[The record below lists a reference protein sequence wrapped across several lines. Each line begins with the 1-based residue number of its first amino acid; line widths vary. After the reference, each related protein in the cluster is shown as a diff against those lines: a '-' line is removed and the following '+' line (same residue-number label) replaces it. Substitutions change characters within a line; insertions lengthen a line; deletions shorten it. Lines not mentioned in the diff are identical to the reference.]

1 VKEGDIIYTLTEQ
14 EAMKLDFEPNGLA
27 ELVMHMA
34 DHSGSQEQLT
44 SNLTTL
50 RSAAI
55 RTGNKATFDRV
66 LKAAR
71 QGMELDDLTLTFKY
85 TIDDFASSDEPYLEV
100 FTQPT
105 AFLQRRALDAMAVEA
120 ARCGFRSFKATY
132 KAFAADM
139 RKVNARPENSI
150 AINPTDFPSQP
161 IELEAGEWNCDVSG
175 VSRTTYAGID
185 FACKHPIMPVERL
198 VNIDTGEEKL
208 RVAYLKGKRWREIIV
223 GKKELFD
230 SSKIIQLAAVGVSV
244 TSKTAKVLA
253 EYMCDIESQNYDLL
267 PERESVSRLGYIG
280 DEGNFSPYVDGLIF
294 DGDANYCHI
303 YNAIAPRGD
312 YQKWLDTAVKC
323 RNESLTARIMLAAA
337 FASPL
342 IGQIGC
348 LSFFVHLWGVESG
361 TGKTVALMLAAS
373 VWGDPNI
380 GQYIQTFNST
390 QVGQEKTAAFLNN
403 IPLCI
408 DELQLSKDS
417 HGRSKFDVYQL
428 SQGVGR
434 TRGTKTGGIDKTPTW
449 ALCILT
455 TGESPLTSDNAG
467 AGAVNRVIDIECKA
481 SDSVIKDGFGTSAT
495 VKQNYGHAGKK
506 FVEALTYEVIEE
518 AKERYAELFKMLSQ
532 GETTEKQAM
541 AAAMLILG
549 DELADRFIFHTGTAL
564 TVENISEFLKSKA
577 SVSAGER
584 GYQYMCD
591 WVSAN
596 SNKFRHKDADGIDI
610 EPQGDIYG
618 VIEGDIAYINKSI
631 FVKAVR
637 DNGFDDRVLL
647 SWLKTRDLIQ
657 TRGRRFTRGKRING
671 VNTECVVMI
680 LSSEEP
686 AAASEFEGYEYL
698 LP

>member
-1 VKEGDIIYTLTEQ
+1 MGIIYTLTDQ
-14 EAMKLDFEPNGLA
+14 EIQKLDFEPTTLAGLIEHIA
-27 ELVMHMA
+27 YF
-34 DHSGSQEQLT
+34 SGSQEHLT
-44 SNLTTL
+44 QNLTML
-50 RSAAI
+50 RNAAI
-55 RTGNKATFDRV
+55 HTGNKEVFDRT

-71 QGMELDDLTLTFKY
+71 QAISADDMDGMSLVFKY
-85 TIDDFASSDEPYLEV
+85 TVEDFASSDEPYKEV
-100 FTQPT
+100 FMQPT

-120 ARCGFRSFKATY
+120 ANCGFRSFKATY

-150 AINPTDFPSQP
+150 AINPTDFPNQP

-185 FACKHPIMPVERL
+185 YACKHPIMPIERL
-198 VNIDTGEEKL
+198 VNIDTNEEKL
-208 RVAYLKGKRWREIIV
+208 KVVYLKGKRWREIIV

-253 EYMCDIESQNYDLL
+253 EYMCDIEAQNYDLL

-280 DEGNFSPYVDGLIF
+280 DEGSFSPYVDGLIF
-294 DGDANYCHI
+294 DGDTNYCHI
-303 YNAIAPRGD
+303 YNAITQRGD
-312 YQKWLDTAVKC
+312 YQKWLDTAIKC
-323 RNESLTARIMLAAA
+323 REDSLTARIMLAAS

-342 IGQIGC
+342 IGLIGC

-361 TGKTVALMLAAS
+361 TGKTVALMLSAS
-373 VWGDPNI
+373 VWGDPNV

-417 HGRSKFDVYQL
+417 HGRSRFDVYQL

-434 TRGTKTGGIDKTPTW
+434 TRGTKTGGIDRTPTW

-481 SDSVIKDGFGTSAT
+481 SASVIKDGFGTSA
-495 VKQNYGHAGKK
+495 VIKQNYGHAGKQ
-506 FVEALTYEVIEE
+506 FIEALTDEVIEK
-518 AKERYAELFKMLSQ
+518 AKERYAELFKILSS

-541 AAAMLILG
+541 AAAMIILG
-549 DELADRFIFHTGTAL
+549 DELADKFIFKTGTVL
-564 TVENISEFLKSKA
+564 TVDEISEFLKSKA

-584 GYQYMCD
+584 GYAYMCD

-596 SNKFRHKDADGIDI
+596 SNKFRHKDTDGIDI

-618 VIEGDIAYINKSI
+618 VIEGNTAYINKSI
-631 FVKAVR
+631 FVKAVK
-637 DNGFDDRVLL
+637 DNGFDDRALL
-647 SWLKTRDLIQ
+647 SWLKTRGLIQ
-657 TRGRRFTRGKRING
+657 TRGRNFTRGKRING
-671 VNTECVVMI
+671 INTECVVML
-680 LSSEEP
+680 LSSEKTIETF
-686 AAASEFEGYEYL
+686 EFEDYEDL
-698 LP
+698 L

>member
-1 VKEGDIIYTLTEQ
+1 MRAIYQLTEK
-14 EAMKLDFEPNGLA
+14 EASGVSYEAEPLA
-27 ELVMHMA
+27 SLIEQIA
-34 DHSGSQEQLT
+34 FFSGSQEQLT
-44 SNLTTL
+44 QNLTTL
-50 RSAAI
+50 RNAAI
-55 RTGNKATFDRV
+55 HTGHKDIFDRV
-66 LKAAR
+66 LGAAR
-71 QGMELDDLTLTFKY
+71 QSISSDEMEGLSLSFKY
-85 TIDDFASSDEPYLEV
+85 TEEDFACSDEPYKEV
-100 FTQPT
+100 FMQPT
-105 AFLQRRALDAMAVEA
+105 AFLQRRALDAMSIEA

-139 RKVNARPENSI
+139 RKINTNPKNSV
-150 AINPTDFPSQP
+150 AINPTDFPNQP

-185 FACKHPIMPVERL
+185 YACKHPIMPVERL
-198 VNIDTGEEKL
+198 VNIDTNEEKL
-208 RVAYLKGKRWREIIV
+208 KVIYLKGKRWREIIV

-253 EYMCDIESQNYDLL
+253 EYMCDIEAQNYDTL
-267 PERESVSRLGYIG
+267 PEYESVSRLGYIG
-280 DEGNFSPYVDGLIF
+280 DEGSFSPYVDGLIF
-294 DGDANYCHI
+294 DGDANYSHI
-303 YNAIAPRGD
+303 YNSIAPKGK
-312 YQKWLDTAVKC
+312 YEKWLDIAIKC
-323 RNESLTARIMLAAA
+323 RADSLTARIMLSAS

-342 IGQIGC
+342 IGLIGC

-373 VWGDPNI
+373 VWGDPNV

-417 HGRSKFDVYQL
+417 HGRSRFDVYQL

-434 TRGTKTGGIDKTPTW
+434 TRGTKAGGIDRTPTW

-455 TGESPLTSDNAG
+455 TGESPLVSENAG

-481 SDSVIKDGFGTSAT
+481 SASVIKDGFGTSA
-495 VKQNYGHAGKK
+495 VIKQNYGHAGKK
-506 FVEALTYEVIEE
+506 FISALTDEVIEK
-518 AKERYAELFKMLSQ
+518 AKERYAELFKILSS

-541 AAAMLILG
+541 AAAMIILG
-549 DELADRFIFHTGTAL
+549 DELADKFIFKTGTVL
-564 TVENISEFLKSKA
+564 TVDEISEFLKSKA

-584 GYQYMCD
+584 GYEYMCD
-591 WVSAN
+591 WISAN

-631 FVKAVR
+631 FVKAVK
-637 DNGFDDRVLL
+637 DNGFDDRALL
-647 SWLKTRDLIQ
+647 SWLKTRGLIQ
-657 TRGRRFTRGKRING
+657 TRGRNFTRGKRING
-671 VNTECVVMI
+671 INTECVVML
-680 LSSEEP
+680 LSSEKTIETF
-686 AAASEFEGYEYL
+686 EFEDYEDL
-698 LP
+698 L